1 MSEPDL
7 LGRRLLVVTGKGGVG
22 KSTVA
27 AALALVAARQG
38 KRVLI
43 VDVDAKGTIAQR
55 FEAGKIG
62 FKPKEVMPGIC
73 LLAMDTEASLA
84 EYLRLNLRVP
94 IIGRLGPLAGMLDFV
109 ATAAPGVREIL
120 TIGKVCWEVRESIEG
135 RADWDLVV
143 VDAAA
148 TGHVIAQL
156 GAADA
161 IRDLVAVGPVRGQTE
176 WMSELLADPAIT
188 ALNVVTTPEEMPIEE
203 TIDLVGRGPAGARRP
218 ARRGDRE
225 PGAPGA
231 VHARG
236 TRRCSPGS
244 GEPDVLAELEQA
256 VGPGVHV
263 GDRRGGARGGDAP
276 QPGRPA
282 RAPAGR
288 GRPADPLPAVPVR
301 PLPGPARDGDGG
313 HRPRGGAGPVS
324 ETPAR
329 SVVEQSGRA
338 GPERPGPGHE
348 RGGL

>member
-1 MSEPDL
+1 MTQPDL

-38 KRVLI
+38 KRVLV

-62 FKPKEVMPGIC
+62 FKPREVMPGIS

-203 TIDLVGRGPAGARRP
+203 TIDLVGRAREELDVP
-218 ARRGDRE
+218 L
-225 PGAPGA
+225 GA
-231 VHARG
+231 VIVNRVLPELF
-236 TRRCSPGS
+236 TRRDEAMFARL
-244 GEPDVLAELEQA
+244 GEPATLAELEQA
-256 VGPGVHV
+256 AGPGVTSV
-263 GDRRGGARGGDAP
+263 IEAAELAVAMRRSRVT
-276 QPGRPA
+276 QLERL
-282 RAPAGR
+282 RAEV
-288 GRPADPLPAVPVR
+288 DLPTLY
-301 PLPGPARDGDGG
+301 LPYLF
-313 HRPRGGAGPVS
+313 
-324 ETPAR
+324 AR
-329 SVVEQSGRA
+329 SQGRRETEMVATALA
-338 GPERPGPGHE
+338 GEL
-348 RGGL
+348 GL

>member
-203 TIDLVGRGPAGARRP
+203 TIDLVGRARQELHVP
-218 ARRGDRE
+218 L
-225 PGAPGA
+225 GA
-231 VHARG
+231 VIVNRVLPELF
-236 TRRCSPGS
+236 TRRDEAVFARL
-244 GEPDVLAELEQA
+244 GEPDVLAELEKA
-256 VGPGVHV
+256 VGPGVQSV
-263 GDRRGGARGGDAP
+263 VDAAELAVAMRRSRVAQLERL
-276 QPGRPA
+276 
-282 RAPAGR
+282 RAEV
-288 GRPADPLPAVPVR
+288 DLPTLY
-301 PLPGPARDGDGG
+301 LPYLF
-313 HRPRGGAGPVS
+313 
-324 ETPAR
+324 AR
-329 SVVEQSGRA
+329 SQGRRETEMVATALA
-338 GPERPGPGHE
+338 GEL
-348 RGGL
+348 GL

>member
-1 MSEPDL
+1 MTQPDL

-43 VDVDAKGTIAQR
+43 VDVDAKGTIAYR

-62 FKPKEVMPGIC
+62 FKPKEVMPGIS

-176 WMSELLADPAIT
+176 WMSELLADPEIT

-203 TIDLVGRGPAGARRP
+203 TIDLVGRAREELDVP
-218 ARRGDRE
+218 L
-225 PGAPGA
+225 GA
-231 VHARG
+231 VIVNRVLPELF
-236 TRRCSPGS
+236 TRRDEAMFARL
-244 GEPDVLAELEQA
+244 GEPATLAELEQA
-256 VGPGVHV
+256 AGPGVTSV
-263 GDRRGGARGGDAP
+263 IEAAELAVAMRRSRVT
-276 QPGRPA
+276 QLERL
-282 RAPAGR
+282 RAEV
-288 GRPADPLPAVPVR
+288 DLPTLY
-301 PLPGPARDGDGG
+301 LPYLF
-313 HRPRGGAGPVS
+313 
-324 ETPAR
+324 AR
-329 SVVEQSGRA
+329 SQGRRETEMVATALA
-338 GPERPGPGHE
+338 GEL
-348 RGGL
+348 GL

>member
-1 MSEPDL
+1 MASARAPWPRRSRWSRP
-7 LGRRLLVVTGKGGVG
+7 GRV
-22 KSTVA
+22 
-27 AALALVAARQG
+27 
-38 KRVLI
+38 KRVLV
-43 VDVDAKGTIAQR
+43 VDVDAKGTIADR

-62 FKPKEVMPGIC
+62 FKPAEVMPGIS

-203 TIDLVGRGPAGARRP
+203 TIDLVGRARSELDVP

-225 PGAPGA
+225 PGA
-231 VHARG
+231 ARALHPA
-236 TRRCSPGS
+236 RRG
-244 GEPDVLAELEQA
+244 DVRPAQRAAPVRAELAE
-256 VGPGVHV
+256 
-263 GDRRGGARGGDAP
+263 R
-276 QPGRPA
+276 
-282 RAPAGR
+282 
-288 GRPADPLPAVPVR
+288 
-301 PLPGPARDGDGG
+301 
-313 HRPRGGAGPVS
+313 
-324 ETPAR
+324 
-329 SVVEQSGRA
+329 GRA
-338 GPERPGPGHE
+338 GR
-348 RGGL
+348 RTR

>member
-1 MSEPDL
+1 MRQPDL

-38 KRVLI
+38 KRVLV
-43 VDVDAKGTIAQR
+43 VDVDAKGTIAHR

-62 FKPKEVMPGIC
+62 FKPKEVMPGIS

-176 WMSELLADPAIT
+176 WMSELLADPSIT

-203 TIDLVGRGPAGARRP
+203 TIDLVGRV
-218 ARRGDRE
+218 RGELDV
-225 PGAPGA
+225 PLGA
-231 VHARG
+231 VVVNRVLPELFTTRDEVAFARVSEDPM
-236 TRRCSPGS
+236 RS
-244 GEPDVLAELEQA
+244 ELAEV
-256 VGPGVHV
+256 VGPGVGAV
-263 GDRRGGARGGDAP
+263 IEAAELAVAMRRSRVAQLERL
-276 QPGRPA
+276 
-282 RAPAGR
+282 RAEV
-288 GRPADPLPAVPVR
+288 DLPTLY
-301 PLPGPARDGDGG
+301 LPYLF
-313 HRPRGGAGPVS
+313 
-324 ETPAR
+324 AR
-329 SVVEQSGRA
+329 SQGRRETEMVATALA
-338 GPERPGPGHE
+338 GEL
-348 RGGL
+348 GL

>member
-1 MSEPDL
+1 VSQPDL

-38 KRVLI
+38 KRVLV

-55 FEAGKIG
+55 FEAGNIG

-203 TIDLVGRGPAGARRP
+203 TIDLVGRARSELDVP
-218 ARRGDRE
+218 L
-225 PGAPGA
+225 GA
-231 VHARG
+231 VIVNRVLPELFTTRDEAIFARL
-236 TRRCSPGS
+236 
-244 GEPDVLAELEQA
+244 GEPAVRAELAAA
-256 VGPGVHV
+256 VGPGIDAVFDAAELAV
-263 GDRRGGARGGDAP
+263 AMRRSRVAQLERL
-276 QPGRPA
+276 
-282 RAPAGR
+282 RATV
-288 GRPADPLPAVPVR
+288 DLPTLY
-301 PLPGPARDGDGG
+301 LPYLF
-313 HRPRGGAGPVS
+313 
-324 ETPAR
+324 AR
-329 SVVEQSGRA
+329 SQGRRETEMVATALA
-338 GPERPGPGHE
+338 GEL
-348 RGGL
+348 GL

>member
-1 MSEPDL
+1 MTEPDL

-27 AALALVAARQG
+27 AALALVAARLG
-38 KRVLI
+38 KRVLV
-43 VDVDAKGTIAQR
+43 VDVDAKGTIADR
-55 FEAGKIG
+55 FEAGRIG
-62 FKPKEVMPGIC
+62 FKPKEVMPGVS

-203 TIDLVGRGPAGARRP
+203 TIDLVGRARRELDVP
-218 ARRGDRE
+218 L
-225 PGAPGA
+225 GA
-231 VHARG
+231 VIVNRVLPELF
-236 TRRCSPGS
+236 TRRDEAIFGRLS
-244 GEPDVLAELEQA
+244 EPDVRGELVDA
-256 VGPGVHV
+256 VGPGAESVIEAAELAV
-263 GDRRGGARGGDAP
+263 AMRRSRVT
-276 QPGRPA
+276 QLERL
-282 RAPAGR
+282 RAEV
-288 GRPADPLPAVPVR
+288 DLPTMY
-301 PLPGPARDGDGG
+301 LPYLF
-313 HRPRGGAGPVS
+313 
-324 ETPAR
+324 AR
-329 SVVEQSGRA
+329 SQGRRETEMVATALA
-338 GPERPGPGHE
+338 GEL
-348 RGGL
+348 GL

>member
-1 MSEPDL
+1 MAQPDL

-38 KRVLI
+38 KRVLV

-55 FEAGKIG
+55 FEAGTIG
-62 FKPKEVMPGIC
+62 FKPREVMPGVS

-84 EYLRLNLRVP
+84 EYLRLNLRIP

-203 TIDLVGRGPAGARRP
+203 TIDLVGMARRELDVP
-218 ARRGDRE
+218 L
-225 PGAPGA
+225 GA
-231 VHARG
+231 VIVNRVLPELFTTRDEAVFARLSEG
-236 TRRCSPGS
+236 
-244 GEPDVLAELEQA
+244 
-256 VGPGVHV
+256 
-263 GDRRGGARGGDAP
+263 
-276 QPGRPA
+276 PA
-282 RAPAGR
+282 RAELVDVVGR
-288 GRPADPLPAVPVR
+288 GAEAVIEAAELAVAMRRSRVAQLERLRDAVDLPTLY
-301 PLPGPARDGDGG
+301 LPYLF
-313 HRPRGGAGPVS
+313 
-324 ETPAR
+324 AR
-329 SVVEQSGRA
+329 SQGRRETEMVATALA
-338 GPERPGPGHE
+338 GEL
-348 RGGL
+348 GL

>member
-1 MSEPDL
+1 MNQPDL

-38 KRVLI
+38 QRVLI

-55 FEAGKIG
+55 FEAGAIG
-62 FKPKEVMPGIC
+62 FKPREVMPGIC

-203 TIDLVGRGPAGARRP
+203 TIDLVGRARRELDIP
-218 ARRGDRE
+218 L
-225 PGAPGA
+225 GA
-231 VHARG
+231 VIVNRVLPELFTTRDEAVFARLG
-236 TRRCSPGS
+236 A
-244 GEPDVLAELEQA
+244 EPLRTELTEAVGQGVGAVIEAAELA
-256 VGPGVHV
+256 VAM
-263 GDRRGGARGGDAP
+263 RRSRVAQLERL
-276 QPGRPA
+276 
-282 RAPAGR
+282 RAEV
-288 GRPADPLPAVPVR
+288 DLPTLY
-301 PLPGPARDGDGG
+301 LPYLF
-313 HRPRGGAGPVS
+313 
-324 ETPAR
+324 AR
-329 SVVEQSGRA
+329 SQGRRETEMVATALA
-338 GPERPGPGHE
+338 GEL
-348 RGGL
+348 GL

>member
-1 MSEPDL
+1 MSQPDL

-43 VDVDAKGTIAQR
+43 VDVDAKGTIADR

-62 FKPKEVMPGIC
+62 FKPKEVMPGIS

-135 RADWDLVV
+135 RAAWDLVV

-148 TGHVIAQL
+148 TGHVLAQL

-203 TIDLVGRGPAGARRP
+203 TIELVTRSRRELDVPLGAVIVNRVLPELFTTRDEAVFARLSADP
-218 ARRGDRE
+218 AR
-225 PGAPGA
+225 
-231 VHARG
+231 
-236 TRRCSPGS
+236 
-244 GEPDVLAELEQA
+244 AELA
-256 VGPGVHV
+256 DVVGPGVGAV
-263 GDRRGGARGGDAP
+263 IEAAELAVAMRRSRVV
-276 QPGRPA
+276 QLERL
-282 RAPAGR
+282 RAEV
-288 GRPADPLPAVPVR
+288 DLPALY
-301 PLPGPARDGDGG
+301 LPYLF
-313 HRPRGGAGPVS
+313 
-324 ETPAR
+324 AR
-329 SVVEQSGRA
+329 SQGRRETEMVATALA
-338 GPERPGPGHE
+338 GEL
-348 RGGL
+348 GL

>member
-43 VDVDAKGTIAQR
+43 VDVDTKGTIAQR

-203 TIDLVGRGPAGARRP
+203 TIDLVGRAREELDVP
-218 ARRGDRE
+218 L
-225 PGAPGA
+225 GA
-231 VHARG
+231 VIVNRVLPELF
-236 TRRCSPGS
+236 TRRDEAMFARL
-244 GEPDVLAELEQA
+244 GEPAVRAELEQA
-256 VGPGVHV
+256 VGPGLTSVTDAAELAV
-263 GDRRGGARGGDAP
+263 AMRRSRVT
-276 QPGRPA
+276 QLERL
-282 RAPAGR
+282 RAEV
-288 GRPADPLPAVPVR
+288 DLPTLY
-301 PLPGPARDGDGG
+301 LPYLF
-313 HRPRGGAGPVS
+313 
-324 ETPAR
+324 AR
-329 SVVEQSGRA
+329 SQGRRETEMVATALA
-338 GPERPGPGHE
+338 GEL
-348 RGGL
+348 GL

>member
-1 MSEPDL
+1 MSQPDL

-43 VDVDAKGTIAQR
+43 VDVDAKGTVAAR
-55 FEAGKIG
+55 FEAGTIG
-62 FKPKEVMPGIC
+62 FKPREVMPGIC

-94 IIGRLGPLAGMLDFV
+94 IIGRLGPLAGLLDFV
-109 ATAAPGVREIL
+109 ASAAPGVREIL

-203 TIDLVGRGPAGARRP
+203 TIDLVGRAREELNVP
-218 ARRGDRE
+218 L
-225 PGAPGA
+225 GA
-231 VHARG
+231 VIVNRVLPELF
-236 TRRCSPGS
+236 TRRDETMFARL
-244 GEPDVLAELEQA
+244 GEPEVRAELEQA
-256 VGPGVHV
+256 VGPGLSSVIDAAELAV
-263 GDRRGGARGGDAP
+263 AMRRSRVT
-276 QPGRPA
+276 QLERL
-282 RAPAGR
+282 RA
-288 GRPADPLPAVPVR
+288 
-301 PLPGPARDGDGG
+301 
-313 HRPRGGAGPVS
+313 
-324 ETPAR
+324 E
-329 SVVEQSGRA
+329 
-338 GPERPGPGHE
+338 
-348 RGGL
+348 